1 MIQATTNT
9 AWAAV
14 CSERRMTMAQVVK
27 VGNSWKLEEL
37 GLDRRARTD
46 QAVFAF
52 AHYAEARIARWVQ
65 FPKGVL
71 LFLTVPGDPE
81 SGWFYVLDRAKGM
94 FYSLDLIGDARWGG
108 YREDEFE
115 GLSRVAGLV
124 KIAEHPRRLE
134 WLR

>member
-1 MIQATTNT
+1 
-9 AWAAV
+9 
-14 CSERRMTMAQVVK
+14 MAQIVE

-52 AHYAEARIARWVQ
+52 ARYAEARIAKWIQ

-71 LFLTVPGDPE
+71 LFLTVPGDPK
-81 SGWFYVLDRAKGM
+81 SGWFYVLDRAKGT
-94 FYSLDLIGDARWGG
+94 FYSLDLAGDSRWGG

-115 GLSRVAGLV
+115 ALSQTAGLMEL
-124 KIAEHPRRLE
+124 AERPRQLTSLFRSRL
-134 WLR
+134 